1 MKAFVTLGVI
11 GTGLIGAS
19 IGLRGRDLGWRVAG
33 FDTNAAQANAALD
46 RGAIDEIVG
55 HDAIYEQADTV
66 VIAVPPRATVAELEA
81 LRGLTLR
88 AQLVLDVASI
98 KAPVAQAGRSVA
110 NFVATHPLAGSERS
124 GPGAARATLF
134 FDKAWLYVPPLADK
148 ALEMRAR
155 DFIGAMGARA
165 VPADAGTHDDLLALT
180 SHVPQL
186 LATLFSK
193 TVRQQKVEEIEAF
206 CGPVARELMRLGNS
220 NVEMWREIFAYNS
233 ANVAKHAR
241 ELASKLN
248 AAAEALVSKPAEGE
262 KD

>member
-1 MKAFVTLGVI
+1 VKAHVTLGVI

-33 FDTNAAQANAALD
+33 FDSRATEANAALE
-46 RGAIDEIVG
+46 RGAIDEIVT
-55 HDAIYEQADTV
+55 HDAIYEQADAV
-66 VIAVPPRATVAELEA
+66 VIAIPPRATVAELDT
-81 LRGLTLR
+81 LRGRGVR
-88 AQLVLDVASI
+88 ARLVLDVASI
-98 KAPVAQAGRSVA
+98 KAPVSEAGRGVS

-124 GPGAARATLF
+124 GPGAARATIF
-134 FDKAWLYVPPLADK
+134 FGKAWLYVPPDDK

-165 VPADAGTHDDLLALT
+165 VPADANTHDDLLALT

-186 LATLFSK
+186 LATLFGK
-193 TVRQQKVEEIEAF
+193 TVRQQKVAEIEEF
-206 CGPVARELMRLGNS
+206 CGPVATELMRLGNS

-233 ANVAKHAR
+233 TNVAKHAR

-262 KD
+262 KH

>member
-1 MKAFVTLGVI
+1 VKAFVTLGVI

-33 FDTNAAQANAALD
+33 FDTNAEQANAALD

-66 VIAVPPRATVAELEA
+66 VIAIPPRATVAELEA
-81 LRGLTLR
+81 LHGLTLR
-88 AQLVLDVASI
+88 APLVLDVASI
-98 KAPVAQAGRSVA
+98 KAPVAEAGRGVA

-124 GPGAARATLF
+124 GPGAARSTIF
-134 FDKAWLYVPPLADK
+134 FDKAWLYVPPADK

-165 VPADAGTHDDLLALT
+165 VPAEAITHDDLLALT

-206 CGPVARELMRLGNS
+206 CGPVANELMRLGNS
-220 NVEMWREIFAYNS
+220 NAEMWREIFAYNS

-248 AAAEALVSKPAEGE
+248 AAAEALVSKPPEG
-262 KD
+262 KKH

>member
-1 MKAFVTLGVI
+1 VNAPVTLGVI

-33 FDTNAAQANAALD
+33 FDANATQANAALA
-46 RGAIDEIVG
+46 RGAIDEIMTR
-55 HDAIYEQADTV
+55 DAVYEQADTV
-66 VIAVPPRATVAELEA
+66 VIAIPPRATVEELDA
-81 LRGLTLR
+81 LRGQTVR
-88 AQLVLDVASI
+88 ARLVLDVASI
-98 KAPVAQAGRSVA
+98 KAPVAEAGRGVA

-124 GPGAARATLF
+124 GPGAARATIF
-134 FDKAWLYVPPLADK
+134 FGKAWLYVPPGDK

-165 VPADAGTHDDLLALT
+165 VPADAAMHDDLLALT

-193 TVRQQKVEEIEAF
+193 SVRQQKVQEIEAY
-206 CGPVARELMRLGNS
+206 CGPVATELMRLGNS

-241 ELASKLN
+241 ELASKLT
-248 AAAEALVSKPAEGE
+248 AAAQALVSEPAEGE
-262 KD
+262 KH

>member
-11 GTGLIGAS
+11 GTGLIGSS

-33 FDTNAAQANAALD
+33 FDSNAAQANAALD

-81 LRGLTLR
+81 LRGLAVR

-98 KAPVAQAGRSVA
+98 KAPVAEAGIGVA

-124 GPGAARATLF
+124 GPGAARATIF
-134 FDKAWLYVPPLADK
+134 FDKAWIYVPPAEK

-165 VPADAGTHDDLLALT
+165 VPADAGTHDQLLALT

-193 TVRQQKVEEIEAF
+193 TVRQQKVDEIETF

-248 AAAEALVSKPAEGE
+248 AAADALVSKPAEGE

>member
-1 MKAFVTLGVI
+1 MKASVTLGVV

-33 FDTNAAQANAALD
+33 FDINATQAHAALD
-46 RGAIDEIVG
+46 RGAVDEIVG

-66 VIAVPPRATVAELEA
+66 VIAVPPRATVAELER
-81 LRGLTLR
+81 LRGLNVR
-88 AQLVLDVASI
+88 ARLVLDVASI
-98 KAPVAQAGRSVA
+98 KTAVAEAGSGVA

-124 GPGAARATLF
+124 GPGAARATIF
-134 FDKAWLYVPPLADK
+134 FGKAWLFVPPADK

-165 VPADAGTHDDLLALT
+165 VPADAATHDDLLALT

-193 TVRQQKVEEIEAF
+193 TARQQKVEEIEAF

-220 NVEMWREIFAYNS
+220 NAEMWREIFAYNS

-248 AAAEALVSKPAEGE
+248 AAADALVSKPAESE